1 MDALLSNLIRLESY
15 KSNKDAKNSLSV
27 LVADDEMRMLHLLTV
42 TLKSLGHEVVG
53 SVDNGVDAVEL
64 ASRHQPDLVILD
76 FEMPKMDGFE
86 AAERILQHASVPI
99 IISTG
104 KTDCESLS
112 RAQNLDIQAYL
123 VKPFSKAQLN
133 SSITVALSQ
142 HQKLLSAR
150 VKIAALTNEIE
161 LVKAVDMAVSL
172 LMEKFRIDRKE
183 ALEKLETAAR
193 VRNNTLADV
202 APRPMIATLSPQS
215 QQEPSHGLRIHCPPP
230 EFRPADWHAGFSNSI
245 RFAPQSLLPQT
256 RHAAHGTGVSMAA
269 RKTGSRNQSST
280 LFRAR
285 VNPV

>member
-15 KSNKDAKNSLSV
+15 KSNKDAASSLSV

-64 ASRHQPDLVILD
+64 ASRHHPDLIILD
-76 FEMPKMDGFE
+76 LEMPRMDGFE
-86 AAERILQHASVPI
+86 AAERILDAASVPI

-104 KTDCESLS
+104 KSDCESLG

-133 SSITVALSQ
+133 SSITLALSQ

-161 LVKAVDMAVSL
+161 LVKAVDLATSL

-193 VRNNTLADV
+193 VRNNTLAEV
-202 APRPMIATLSPQS
+202 AKAMIATLSPQT
-215 QQEPSHGLRIHCPPP
+215 QQSEPDSI
-230 EFRPADWHAGFSNSI
+230 PAA
-245 RFAPQSLLPQT
+245 
-256 RHAAHGTGVSMAA
+256 
-269 RKTGSRNQSST
+269 
-280 LFRAR
+280 
-285 VNPV
+285 

>member
-1 MDALLSNLIRLESY
+1 MPMDALLSNLIRLESY
-15 KSNKDAKNSLSV
+15 KTNKDAASSLSV
-27 LVADDEMRMLHLLTV
+27 LVADDEMRMLHLLSV

-64 ASRHQPDLVILD
+64 AARHQPDLVILD
-76 FEMPKMDGFE
+76 LDMPKMDGFE
-86 AAERILQHASVPI
+86 AAAKILEAASVPI

-104 KTDCESLS
+104 KSDSESLH
-112 RAQNLDIQAYL
+112 RAQGLDIQAYL

-142 HQKLLSAR
+142 HQKLLAAR

-193 VRNNTLADV
+193 VRNNTLAEV
-202 APRPMIATLSPQS
+202 AKAMIATLAPASA
-215 QQEPSHGLRIHCPPP
+215 PP
-230 EFRPADWHAGFSNSI
+230 E
-245 RFAPQSLLPQT
+245 Q
-256 RHAAHGTGVSMAA
+256 AATA
-269 RKTGSRNQSST
+269 
-280 LFRAR
+280 
-285 VNPV
+285 

>member
-15 KSNKDAKNSLSV
+15 KSNKDAASSLSV

-64 ASRHQPDLVILD
+64 ASRHHPDLIILD
-76 FEMPKMDGFE
+76 LEMPRMDGFE
-86 AAERILQHASVPI
+86 AAERILDAASVPI

-104 KTDCESLS
+104 KSDCESLG

-161 LVKAVDMAVSL
+161 LVKAVDLATSL

-193 VRNNTLADV
+193 VRNNTLAEV
-202 APRPMIATLSPQS
+202 AKAMIATLGPQNE
-215 QQEPSHGLRIHCPPP
+215 EP
-230 EFRPADWHAGFSNSI
+230 EAKAAPAA
-245 RFAPQSLLPQT
+245 
-256 RHAAHGTGVSMAA
+256 
-269 RKTGSRNQSST
+269 
-280 LFRAR
+280 
-285 VNPV
+285 